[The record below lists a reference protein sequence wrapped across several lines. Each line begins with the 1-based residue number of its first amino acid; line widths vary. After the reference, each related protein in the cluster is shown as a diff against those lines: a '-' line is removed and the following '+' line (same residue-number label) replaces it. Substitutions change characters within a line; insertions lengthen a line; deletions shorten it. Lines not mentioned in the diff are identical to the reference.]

1 MEPIQEAH
9 VAKPGLLVIDVAGA
23 DDAAVFAF
31 QNAVAQM

>member
-1 MEPIQEAH
+1 M
-9 VAKPGLLVIDVAGA
+9 AKPGLLVIDVAGA